1 MTKRS
6 FLSAPWIVLLLA
18 GAAFSQN
25 RFEGYNII
33 LDVPTSQR
41 SAACALRYAP
51 VATEITVTDLDRS
64 TPMNIR
70 PCGGSPGTVRPGAGG
85 TATIRADPTTYQ
97 WCFTGEDKRYRLS
110 FNGDQFSGPITY
122 DWIATPDARE
132 LGTYNIRD
140 FGAVGDGKTDDT
152 IAIKSAMA
160 YIASRNGG
168 RLSFPDGDYVVTS
181 PIALPSAVMIE
192 GTNGLASNSPT
203 SGLPR
208 KNPVRISLS
217 GPNKALFRIGECV
230 EKVTIRDIEL
240 YAQSG
245 ENTSGIEAVGA
256 YTSSQDFYF
265 ERVIFNNFNRG
276 INAYGLPQTDLNWQ
290 FDYVKLNACRF
301 EFNRDSGIYTNSRN
315 SDWKIEGTVFI
326 NPAKRAGQNA
336 DSMHFE
342 RVAGVVIQDTFGG
355 GFAGALGG
363 TFIDILD
370 SGGINIIS
378 SGTENMT
385 NSLVYNAAQ
394 NPLAGN
400 YSTAITAINSAFGDP
415 VVFNARRTY
424 VSTGNSYGPNV
435 FHADDRLRVYSTGDR
450 FCYDG
455 YIIGCQGAQSK
466 DFDRATVVFMTGQPA
481 EGSVQGHAAI
491 FGTDVQ
497 FNSPIRLP
505 SIRQDALPA
514 GKPDGSL
521 VYCLNCRRST
531 TPCQGG
537 GNGAPAMMVAGAWSC
552 L

>member
-1 MTKRS
+1 MTKRTWFFALFAIG
-6 FLSAPWIVLLLA
+6 FLAASAVA
-18 GAAFSQN
+18 QN
-25 RFEGYNII
+25 RFEGYNVI
-33 LDVPTSQR
+33 LDVPTTQR
-41 SAACALRYAP
+41 SAACAMRYAP
-51 VATEITVTDLDRS
+51 VSNAVTVTDLDRS
-64 TPMNIR
+64 TAMNIK
-70 PCGGSPGTVRPGAGG
+70 PCTGSATTIQAGAGG
-85 TATIRADPTTYQ
+85 TATIKADPTTYQ
-97 WCFTGEDKRYRLS
+97 WCFTGEDKRYQIS
-110 FNGDQFSGPITY
+110 FNGDQYSGPITY

-140 FGAVGDGKTDDT
+140 FGAVGNGTTDDT
-152 IAIKSAMA
+152 VAVKSAMA
-160 YIASRNGG
+160 YVASRNGG
-168 RLSFPDGDYVVTS
+168 RVRFPDGDYVVSS
-181 PIALPSAVMIE
+181 PIALPSAVTIE

-203 SGLPR
+203 SDIPR
-208 KNPVRISLS
+208 KNPVRISLV

-230 EKVTIRDIEL
+230 EKVTISDIEL
-240 YAQSG
+240 YARSN

-256 YTSSQDFYF
+256 YSSSQDFYF
-265 ERVIFNNFNRG
+265 ERVLFNNFNRG

-290 FDYVKLNACRF
+290 FDYVKVNACRF
-301 EFNRDSGIYTNSRN
+301 VFNRDAGIYTNIRN

-326 NPAKRAGQNA
+326 NPPKRAGQNA

-342 RVAGVVIQDTFGG
+342 RAAGVVIQDTFGG
-355 GFAGALGG
+355 GFAGAFGG

-378 SGTENMT
+378 SGTEEMT
-385 NSLVYNAAQ
+385 NSLVYNGVQ

-400 YSTAITAINSAFGDP
+400 YSDAITAINSAFGDP
-415 VVFNARRTY
+415 VIFNARRTF

-481 EGSVQGHAAI
+481 EGSVAGHPAV

-505 SIRQDALPA
+505 ALKQDALPS

-521 VYCLNCRRST
+521 VYCQNCRRST
-531 TPCQGG
+531 TPCQAGG
-537 GNGAPAMMVAGAWSC
+537 SGAPAMMVAGSWSC

>member
-1 MTKRS
+1 MTKRILFFA
-6 FLSAPWIVLLLA
+6 FLATISLCEASD
-18 GAAFSQN
+18 GQN
-25 RFEGYNII
+25 RFEGYNVI
-33 LDVPTSQR
+33 LDVPTAQR

-51 VATEITVTDLDRS
+51 AANAVTVTDLNRS
-64 TPMNIR
+64 TPLNIK
-70 PCGGSPGTVRPGAGG
+70 PCTGSATTVQQGPSG
-85 TATIRADPTTYQ
+85 TATIKADPTTYQ
-97 WCFTGEDKRYRLS
+97 WCFTGEDKRYQIS
-110 FNGDQFSGPITY
+110 FNGDQFSGPINY
-122 DWIATPDARE
+122 DWIATPDSRE

-140 FGAVGDGKTDDT
+140 FGAVGDGTTDDT
-152 IAIKSAMA
+152 VAIKSAMA
-160 YIASRNGG
+160 YVAARNGG
-168 RLSFPDGDYVVTS
+168 RVRFPDGDYVVSS
-181 PIALPSAVMIE
+181 PIALPSAVTIE

-203 SGLPR
+203 SDIPR
-208 KNPVRISLS
+208 RNPVRISLV
-217 GPNKALFRIGECV
+217 GANKALFRIGECV
-230 EKVTIRDIEL
+230 EKVTISDIEL
-240 YAQSG
+240 YARSN

-256 YTSSQDFYF
+256 YSSSQDFYF
-265 ERVIFNNFNRG
+265 ERVLFNNFNRG

-290 FDYVKLNACRF
+290 FDYVKVNACRF
-301 EFNRDSGIYTNSRN
+301 VFNRDAGIYTNIRN

-326 NPAKRAGQNA
+326 NPPKRAGQNA

-342 RVAGVVIQDTFGG
+342 RAAGVVIQDTFGG
-355 GFAGALGG
+355 GFAGAVGG

-378 SGTENMT
+378 SGTEQMT
-385 NSLVYNAAQ
+385 NSLVYNGVQ

-400 YSTAITAINSAFGDP
+400 YSDAITAINSAFGDP
-415 VVFNARRTY
+415 VVFNARRTF
-424 VSTGNSYGPNV
+424 VSTGNSFGPNV

-481 EGSVQGHAAI
+481 EGSVQGRPAV

-505 SIRQDALPA
+505 SLKQDALPA

-521 VYCLNCRRST
+521 VYCQNCRRST
-531 TPCQGG
+531 TPCQAGG
-537 GNGAPAMMVAGAWSC
+537 SGAPAMMVAGSWSC